1 MAIQTISEKQP
12 FFLNPDNAER
22 YPNNTVS
29 SHQLI
34 TGQITNCS
42 AEQQSSNQFIVRIG
56 YNFPAPN
63 GIKRKQRGTATI
75 MRQDI
80 HHMQLPKPGTPVL
93 VLYRGADNYTVL

>member
-1 MAIQTISEKQP
+1 MASRTITQKEP
-12 FFLNPDNAER
+12 YFINPANADR
-22 YPNNTVS
+22 YSNNTTS
-29 SHQLI
+29 TAQLI

-56 YNFPAPN
+56 YHFPDPK

-75 MRQDI
+75 VRQDV
-80 HHMQLPKPGTPVL
+80 HRMTLPKPGTPVM